1 MSIERYNLE
10 REKKLRIRKIL
21 TNLLNSVSYRSN
33 DRDALISL
41 IAADIML
48 KDSKRLWLDDLQ
60 GFLEKNS
67 RVCLKSYSKYYYKDM
82 YETMYNPIYLSDY
95 KADLDLFAE
104 TVRRFKDI
112 TKSTL
117 VTRKGIKAYFL
128 KKRAKLRK
136 L

>member
-10 REKKLRIRKIL
+10 KEKKLRIRKIL
-21 TNLLNSVSYRSN
+21 TNLLNSVSYRSK
-33 DRDALISL
+33 DRDSLIGL

-60 GFLEKNS
+60 EFLEKNS
-67 RVCLKSYSKYYYKDM
+67 RVCLKSYSKYYYKDL
-82 YETMYNPIYLSDY
+82 YETMYNPIYLSGY

-117 VTRKGIKAYFL
+117 VTRKGIKEHFL
-128 KKRAKLRK
+128 KKRAKK
-136 L
+136 VII